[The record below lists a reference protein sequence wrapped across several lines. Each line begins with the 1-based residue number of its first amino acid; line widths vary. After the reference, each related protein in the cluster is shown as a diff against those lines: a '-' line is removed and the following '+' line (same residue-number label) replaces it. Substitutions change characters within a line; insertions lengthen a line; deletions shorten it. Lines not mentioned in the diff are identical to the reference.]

1 MKEMRGSTAA
11 KGLFTLEGRSTA
23 QLIADQLRDHIIQGL
38 FRPGEQINE
47 SVLAVQLNTSRS
59 PVREAVQRL
68 CQEGI
73 LISRRNHGVFVLEI
87 STEDSKEIYA
97 VREAMETTAADT
109 LLNSSPKHIR
119 DTCRTLR
126 TILKNMQRRVDAAN
140 RQSIA
145 QLDMEFHTTIVA
157 AAGNSRMTRIY
168 ETLAAESTMCILN
181 LEISYPEAQILI
193 QEHQDILNL
202 LESGNRK
209 ELQKALKH
217 HLQKAVHDLA
227 NKDKPTVANPS
238 GLLPYS

>member
-1 MKEMRGSTAA
+1 MRGSAA
-11 KGLFTLEGRSTA
+11 GKGLFTLEGRSTA
-23 QLIADQLRDHIIQGL
+23 QLIADQLREHIIQGI
-38 FRPGEQINE
+38 FRPGDQINE
-47 SVLAVQLNTSRS
+47 SIIAVQLNTSRS

-73 LISRRNHGVFVLEI
+73 LINRRNHGVFVLEI
-87 STEDSKEIYA
+87 SAQDSKEIYA

-109 LLNSSPKHIR
+109 LLNSSPKHLKE
-119 DTCRTLR
+119 TCRALK
-126 TILKNMQRRVDAAN
+126 TILRNMQKRVDATN

-181 LEISYPEAQILI
+181 LEISYPEAQTLI
-193 QEHQDILNL
+193 QEHQNILNL
-202 LESGNRK
+202 LETGNRE
-209 ELQKALKH
+209 ELRQALKN

-227 NKDKPTVANPS
+227 RSDSQIVASTP
-238 GLLPYS
+238 

>member
-1 MKEMRGSTAA
+1 MRGSTAG

-23 QLIADQLRDHIIQGL
+23 QLIADQLREHIIQGI
-38 FRPGEQINE
+38 FRPGDQINE
-47 SVLAVQLNTSRS
+47 SIIAVQLNTSRS

-87 STEDSKEIYA
+87 SAQDSKEIYP

-109 LLNSSPKHIR
+109 LLNSSPKHLKE
-119 DTCRTLR
+119 TCRALK
-126 TILKNMQRRVDAAN
+126 TILRNMQKRVDATN

-168 ETLAAESTMCILN
+168 ETLAAESTMCIVN
-181 LEISYPEAQILI
+181 LEISYPEAQTLV
-193 QEHQDILNL
+193 QEHENILNL
-202 LESGNRK
+202 LETGNRE
-209 ELQKALKH
+209 ELRKALKS

-227 NKDKPTVANPS
+227 RRDKQIAASTP
-238 GLLPYS
+238 

>member
-23 QLIADQLRDHIIQGL
+23 QLIADQLREHIIQGI

-47 SVLAVQLNTSRS
+47 SILAVQLNTSRS

-87 STEDSKEIYA
+87 STQDSKEIYA
-97 VREAMETTAADT
+97 VREAMETTAADS
-109 LLNSSPKHIR
+109 LLKSSPKHIR
-119 DTCRTLR
+119 ETCRTLK
-126 TILKNMQRRVDAAN
+126 TILKNMQRRVDATN

-202 LESGNRK
+202 LETGNGE

-227 NKDKPTVANPS
+227 SKDKPKVPNPS